1 MVAITAKDEL
11 VKRYMYLYKNKNL
24 FQHYVLVEVLKR
36 NLSYQELKEPEI
48 LFKKTAFA
56 KEMRKYLN
64 Y

>member
-1 MVAITAKDEL
+1 MVAIKAKDEL
-11 VKRYMYLYKNKNL
+11 VKRYMYLYKNKKL
-24 FQHYVLVEVLKR
+24 FLHYVLVEVLKR

-56 KEMRKYLN
+56 KKMRKYLD